1 MFKVTS
7 GIKNNP
13 PRGQMETL
21 GGQNDVLNVKTFG
34 IYRRTPFIWINW
46 DSELS
51 RYAENLD
58 NWIFF
63 LK

>member
-1 MFKVTS
+1 MLKVTS

-13 PRGQMETL
+13 PRGQKETL
-21 GGQNDVLNVKTFG
+21 GGQNEVLNVKKFG
-34 IYRRTPFIWINW
+34 IYSRTPFIWINW

-58 NWIFF
+58 SWIF
-63 LK
+63 L